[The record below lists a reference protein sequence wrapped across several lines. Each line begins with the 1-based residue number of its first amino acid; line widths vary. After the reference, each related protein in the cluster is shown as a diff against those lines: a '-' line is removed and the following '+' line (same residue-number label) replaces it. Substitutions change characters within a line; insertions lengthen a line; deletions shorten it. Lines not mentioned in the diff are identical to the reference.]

1 MKEICLVL
9 EKKLNLKYDKL
20 ILKLKDFKCIVI
32 ELKEQNNVKLVIA
45 YNESKSFD
53 VENFIKNY
61 LINIVLKAFKQTFF
75 KNNMKLNND
84 LKNKLL
90 ISSLVNYDYVEDEMY
105 FLKKID
111 LSNDLYISSFIN
123 FKMQILINKWKDI
136 IELTKTNMSILDC
149 DSVYFSLLRYLN
161 ENGIKNNHNIKAKY
175 FKNNLICYND
185 KIFKAKD
192 FICYCILN
200 YPKKIQL
207 NCSCDNLQYKEM
219 LSRIFDKKIDFIF
232 ANQLTTNKNNCTI

>member
-20 ILKLKDFKCIVI
+20 ILKLKSFKCIVI
-32 ELKEQNNVKLVIA
+32 KLNEQNNVKIVIA
-45 YNESKSFD
+45 YNSANYFD
-53 VENFIKNY
+53 VENLIKNY
-61 LINIVLKAFKQTFF
+61 LKNVVLKTFKQNFI
-75 KNNMKLNND
+75 KNNMKLSNS
-84 LKNKLL
+84 LKDKIL
-90 ISSLVNYDYVEDEMY
+90 ISSLVNYDYDADEMY

-149 DSVYFSLLRYLN
+149 DSVYFSLIRYLN
-161 ENGIKNNHNIKAKY
+161 ENGTISNKDVVATN

-192 FICYCILN
+192 FMCYLIAN
-200 YPKKIQL
+200 YPNKIKL
-207 NCSCDNLQYKEM
+207 NCTRNNLQYKDM
-219 LSRIFDKKIDFIF
+219 LVRIFDKKIDLIF
-232 ANQLTTNKNNCTI
+232 